1 MQTFAP
7 EFYMQDCAL
16 DLSTNSA
23 KPAPL
28 MGEYLAMAT
37 KRLQVITEQV
47 SRGESVD
54 KDSHDWMLAQVDFLT
69 DVFGNETLEF
79 EDEVRS
85 NVLQLVL
92 AIANLNEQIRH
103 QSSANAAASA

>member
-1 MQTFAP
+1 MHTLTP
-7 EFYMQDCAL
+7 EIYLQDVAL
-16 DLSTNSA
+16 DPSTNTA

-28 MGEYLAMAT
+28 MSEYLAMAT
-37 KRLQVITEQV
+37 KRLQAITEQV
-47 SRGESVD
+47 GRGETVD
-54 KDSHDWMLAQVDFLT
+54 KESHDWMLAQVDFLT

-79 EDEVRS
+79 EDDVRS

-103 QSSANAAASA
+103 QSTSNSAPSA